1 MLNSTHLLSLGISS
15 SISYGENEH
24 FAKKNSD
31 SMAQLVQ
38 LAVSNSNT
46 TDYIKEMES
55 MEGLQGYKELMLK
68 GKEMKFC
75 S

>member
-1 MLNSTHLLSLGISS
+1 
-15 SISYGENEH
+15 
-24 FAKKNSD
+24 
-31 SMAQLVQ
+31 MAQLVQ